1 VHHHHHHHVHRVL
14 HHVWAH
20 ALRHLHRGALGLRGD
35 QIGALERAAPAI
47 VAALGTTQNRLES
60 RRPKGRQQAYN
71 IYDSPTTSA
80 TQWDLK
86 HICGT

>member
-1 VHHHHHHHVHRVL
+1 
-14 HHVWAH
+14 
-20 ALRHLHRGALGLRGD
+20 
-35 QIGALERAAPAI
+35 
-47 VAALGTTQNRLES
+47 LES